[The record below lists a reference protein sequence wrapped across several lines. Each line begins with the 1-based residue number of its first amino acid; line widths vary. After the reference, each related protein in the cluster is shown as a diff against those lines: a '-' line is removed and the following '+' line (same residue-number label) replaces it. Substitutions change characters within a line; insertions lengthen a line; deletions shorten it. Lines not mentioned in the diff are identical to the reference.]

1 MTSDQLDALI
11 LLTANSRWQKVAR
24 IIARAGYVLKDMSE
38 AVEDERIAERI
49 QVLADTGCLE
59 SRGNVAHWR
68 HSEVR
73 LPESDLDR

>member
-11 LLTANSRWQKVAR
+11 LSTANSRWQKVAR
-24 IIARAGYVLKDMSE
+24 IIAKAGYALEDMSQ
-38 AVEDERIAERI
+38 AVEDERIAARV
-49 QVLADTGCLE
+49 QVLADTGRLE

-68 HSEVR
+68 HSKVR